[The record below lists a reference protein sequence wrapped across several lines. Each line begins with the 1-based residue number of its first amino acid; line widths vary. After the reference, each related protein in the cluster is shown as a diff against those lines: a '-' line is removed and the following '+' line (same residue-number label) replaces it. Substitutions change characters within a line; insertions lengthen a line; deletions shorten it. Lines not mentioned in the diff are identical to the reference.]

1 MRTDVQ
7 KAELLLTN
15 NNTLLVCNENKV
27 HSIKIDELLP
37 KSKVVYNFVKMR
49 YQEVRNRK
57 RMKSSEPLL

>member
-1 MRTDVQ
+1 M
-7 KAELLLTN
+7 LTN